1 MHTYDL
7 NKGKLCETLCAA
19 LRNDILTGV
28 IASGERLPSKRRLA
42 EHHGISV
49 TTVQNAYEQLIAEG
63 YIEARERRG
72 YFALSLAPQLSQ
84 APRTV
89 PQIKATH
96 TRRAALDLVTNA
108 PEAAQFPFALWSR
121 LMRRVLSE
129 EHSRLLAPLPASGV
143 SALRQAIAA
152 YLGEARGIA
161 VSPEQIVIGAGTE
174 YLYSLLP
181 QLLGRER
188 CYGLENPGH
197 SKIARIYALNGV
209 EFSPIDVDASG
220 VSRTALQKSAVSVL
234 HISPNHHFPTGAVMP
249 ATRRREL
256 LYWAGEGDRY
266 IIEDDYDSEFRHQG
280 KPIPPLFGMDTAGRV
295 IYVNTFSKTIAPS
308 MRISYMVLPVPL
320 LTVWRERLGFY
331 SCPVPAFEQYALA
344 HFLSGGYFEKH
355 LRRMR
360 TFYRARRDAI
370 IDLLA
375 SAPFAGQIRIKEAD
389 AGLHFLLEVQ
399 THRSDEEL
407 RALLQK
413 ADIRAAF
420 LQDYRIDGAH
430 PDTHTI
436 VCNYSG
442 VEPAQLAAGI
452 ARLAALLF

>member
-1 MHTYDL
+1 M
-7 NKGKLCETLCAA
+7 
-19 LRNDILTGV
+19 
-28 IASGERLPSKRRLA
+28 
-42 EHHGISV
+42 
-49 TTVQNAYEQLIAEG
+49 TTVQNAYEQLVAEG

-72 YFALSLAPQLSQ
+72 YFALSLAPQLTHP
-84 APRTV
+84 PRAV
-89 PQIKATH
+89 PKIDSARE
-96 TRRAALDLVTNA
+96 RRAALDLVTNA

-129 EHSRLLAPLPASGV
+129 EHSGLLAPLPASGA
-143 SALRQAIAA
+143 SALTQAIAN

-161 VSPEQIVIGAGTE
+161 VSPAQIVIGAGTE

-197 SKIARIYALNGV
+197 SKIARIYTLNGV
-209 EFSPIDVDASG
+209 DFSPIDVDAGG
-220 VSRTALQKSAVSVL
+220 VSRAALQNSAVSVL

-256 LYWAGEGDRY
+256 LHWAAECDRY

-370 IDLLA
+370 IALLE
-375 SAPFAGQIRIKEAD
+375 SAPFAGQIAIKEAD
-389 AGLHFLLEVQ
+389 SGLHFLLEVH
-399 THRSDEEL
+399 TNRPDEEL
-407 RALLQK
+407 RALLRK

-436 VCNYSG
+436 VFNYSG

-452 ARLAALLF
+452 QRLAALLN